1 MFYSKFEMSCGI
13 FCEVFCEII
22 SYPCSTWVIMNR
34 ETRRLCKIPEQ
45 VREEV
50 QPFYLNRLAIAAAA
64 QNHNEKIDKLTDETA
79 GRIRSGL
86 AVSLKFEFIN
96 TLDDGDD
103 DDECLF
109 PFYKFH
115 AFFSYYQ
122 FYEEIIQL

>member
-1 MFYSKFEMSCGI
+1 
-13 FCEVFCEII
+13 
-22 SYPCSTWVIMNR
+22 MNS

-45 VREEV
+45 VREEI
-50 QPFYLNRLAIAAAA
+50 QPFYLNRLAMAAA

-103 DDECLF
+103 DDECLL
-109 PFYKFH
+109 PFY
-115 AFFSYYQ
+115 
-122 FYEEIIQL
+122 